1 MKREKGKETFSIIVS
16 VILALGLFLFLL
28 AGLGW
33 NLILCMALGAAAYA
47 AFSLLLRPVKK
58 IGKVDAESLENG
70 EYLSDRLAEAAGDY
84 RRMRK
89 AVEKIREEPLKTE
102 CGGQIGRAHV

>member
-33 NLILCMALGAAAYA
+33 N
-47 AFSLLLRPVKK
+47 
-58 IGKVDAESLENG
+58 
-70 EYLSDRLAEAAGDY
+70 
-84 RRMRK
+84 
-89 AVEKIREEPLKTE
+89 
-102 CGGQIGRAHV
+102 QIGRAHV

>member
-33 NLILCMALGAAAYA
+33 NLILCMVLGAAAYA
-47 AFSLLLRPVKK
+47 AFADSKNSL
-58 IGKVDAESLENG
+58 A
-70 EYLSDRLAEAAGDY
+70 
-84 RRMRK
+84 
-89 AVEKIREEPLKTE
+89 
-102 CGGQIGRAHV
+102 GRACMAYPFALTAQFFNT

>member
-33 NLILCMALGAAAYA
+33 NLILCMVLGVAAYA

-58 IGKVDAESLENG
+58 IGKVDAESLDNG

-84 RRMRK
+84 S
-89 AVEKIREEPLKTE
+89 
-102 CGGQIGRAHV
+102 QI